1 MKDFRK
7 ISEDD
12 NVAIALRELPPGSKV
27 IVNGSDLRI
36 NDLIRFGHKF
46 ALENIRRESHVLK
59 YGEVIGEATSD
70 IKPGDHVHTHNLVSL
85 RGRKKQ

>member
-12 NVAIALRELPPGSKV
+12 NVAIALRELPPGSNV
-27 IVNGSDLRI
+27 IVNGSDLKI
-36 NDLIRFGHKF
+36 NDLIKFGHKF
-46 ALENIRRESHVLK
+46 ALENIRKGSKVIK

-70 IKPGDHVHTHNLVSL
+70 IKLGDHVHIHNLVSL
-85 RGRKKQ
+85 RGRRKQ